1 MRILHTADVHL
12 NSLQDERWQT
22 LTELLQIGQAE
33 KIDLFI
39 ICGDLFDSDSA
50 SEELRPHIRSLFTGN
65 GFSIVILPGNH
76 DHRSYG
82 EGKYFGEDV
91 HVIQDP
97 LDALTFGDVV
107 IRGLPF
113 EPTSEK
119 ELLHR
124 LRRMKSSLDV
134 DKQNIL
140 LFHGELL
147 DSFYSREDFGREG
160 NERSMPVR
168 LASFEGIPLAYI
180 LAGHFHSKFD
190 IRLLPGGGYFVYPGS
205 PVSVTRKE
213 TGRRRV
219 NLFDV
224 GSSPVERILDS
235 PHYQGVDVELD
246 PMDDRDPVLVVTEH
260 LGACHPRARVLLTV
274 RGYVNSRTGGL
285 DEGELVGRMDSL
297 LRERCAEIAYLFR
310 DIGSVLED
318 ELYREFLEALGKRGH
333 DEQRRQR
340 LVNVAL
346 RAMMEAEL

>member
-12 NSLQDERWQT
+12 NTLQDERWQT
-22 LTELLQIGQAE
+22 LTELLKIGQVE
-33 KIDLFI
+33 KIDLFV
-39 ICGDLFDSDSA
+39 ICGDLFDSESA
-50 SEELRPHIRSLFTGN
+50 SEKLRPHLRSLFTGN

-76 DHRSYG
+76 DHLSYG
-82 EGKYFGEDV
+82 EGKYFGGDV

-97 LDALTFGDVV
+97 LEMLPFEDVV

-113 EPTSEK
+113 VPTSEK

-124 LRRMKSSLDV
+124 LRRMKSGFDV
-134 DKQNIL
+134 KKRNIL

-168 LASFEGIPLAYI
+168 LGSFEGIPLAYV

-213 TGRRRV
+213 TGQRRV
-219 NLFDV
+219 NLLDV

-235 PHYQGVDVELD
+235 PHYQVVDVELD
-246 PMDDRDPVLVVTEH
+246 PMDGRDPVAVLTERI
-260 LGACHPRARVLLTV
+260 GACHPRARVLLTV
-274 RGYVNSRTGGL
+274 RGYINSRSGGFG
-285 DEGELVGRMDSL
+285 EGELVGRMDRAL
-297 LRERCAEIAYLFR
+297 KERCTEITYLFR

-318 ELYREFLEALGKRGH
+318 ELYREFLETLRQRGH
-333 DEQRRQR
+333 DERGRQR
-340 LVNVAL
+340 LAHVAL